1 MKKLLLI
8 LTLALLPAVAA
19 AEDSAPERYYVPP
32 GQFNAALEV
41 MDLGFANVFG
51 LFRNATASFA
61 FEPATKTVDHLRLAL
76 DETSLVANSAE
87 NEHDLM
93 MLLGA
98 QYPEI
103 SFATEDSVSFTEG
116 KADIRGVL
124 TIHGISKPFVFEAVL
139 NRIGKS
145 PQGGGMWSDEGSAIG
160 LSLRGTLKRADF
172 GMADDPLVKSRF
184 GDTVTLLL
192 EMQAIK
198 Q

>member
-1 MKKLLLI
+1 MKKTFLTFLLI
-8 LTLALLPAVAA
+8 LFPLLAH
-19 AEDSAPERYYVPP
+19 AEDSAERYYIPP
-32 GQFNAALEV
+32 GQFNAAIEV

-51 LFRNATASFA
+51 LFRNATGSFE
-61 FEPATKTVDHLRLAL
+61 FEPATKSVNHLRLAL
-76 DETSLVANSAE
+76 ETTSLIANSNE
-87 NEHDLM
+87 NQQDLIN
-93 MLLGA
+93 LLGS

-103 SFATEDSVSFTEG
+103 SFATEDSVSFVES
-116 KADIRGVL
+116 KAEIRGVL

-145 PQGGGMWSDEGSAIG
+145 PNGGGVWSDEGSAIG

-184 GDTVTLLL
+184 GDTVALLL